1 MDSAHARRPKQSRS
15 RESFDRVIE
24 AATELLRERGA
35 QALTLAEVSRRSKV
49 SIGSIYCRVKSKDDL
64 IRVVHARVLASMEQ
78 EFAAI
83 INGIRR
89 KRLPLH
95 ELVPLMVHELAQYL
109 RRHTALLSAFI
120 ERGAQDPV
128 IASVGR
134 KAHAQTALDFRLL
147 LLERQSE
154 FVHPDPE
161 RAAASCF
168 TIVYGA
174 LARYLGLGGNRESGA
189 GEGDWKQLIDDLGL
203 MSLAFLATDLAQIT
217 RASARGAAKHQA
229 RGAAK
234 PQSV

>member
-1 MDSAHARRPKQSRS
+1 VDSAHSRKPKQSRS

-35 QALTLAEVSRRSKV
+35 QTLTLAEVSRRSKV
-49 SIGSIYCRVKSKDDL
+49 SIGSIYCRVESKDDL
-64 IRVVHARVLASMEQ
+64 IRVVHARALGNMEH

-89 KRLPLH
+89 KRLPLRD
-95 ELVPLMVHELAQYL
+95 LVPLLVRELAQYL
-109 RRHTALLSAFI
+109 RRHADLLSAFI

-147 LLERQSE
+147 LLERQNE

-161 RAAASCF
+161 RAAATCF

-203 MSLAFLATDLAQIT
+203 MSLAFLATDLEQIMG
-217 RASARGAAKHQA
+217 ASASSAARQKRA
-229 RGAAK
+229 
-234 PQSV
+234 